1 MEVRKEG
8 NERLS
13 VPAFG
18 EWDGKVG
25 LPDYSIDFSRIREHR
40 RQNKSRVSLGN
51 EDELLNR
58 TSINGDQSVESLK
71 KNLPLHQQH
80 GNSTVEEKHKI
91 FQLLSMFGGLKF
103 WFVLHMLLQV
113 EQMVAKQRK
122 GSLGILDL
130 KLLGLEL
137 AFLLQRNAGMKMFF
151 GVNLFDVMF
160 GLSVSL
166 FITYF

>member
-80 GNSTVEEKHKI
+80 GNSTVT
-91 FQLLSMFGGLKF
+91 
-103 WFVLHMLLQV
+103 
-113 EQMVAKQRK
+113 RK
-122 GSLGILDL
+122 KSTRYFNCCRCLG
-130 KLLGLEL
+130 
-137 AFLLQRNAGMKMFF
+137 A
-151 GVNLFDVMF
+151 
-160 GLSVSL
+160 
-166 FITYF
+166 